1 MQKALFLDRDGVVN
15 IDYGYVHKQQDF
27 VFVSGIFNLVRTAQA
42 NDYRVIVVT
51 NQGGIGL
58 GYYSENDFHTLTTWM
73 LSEFEREGCKIDEVY
88 FSANHPRGVVEGLIG
103 DSEFRKPRPGMLLK
117 AKSDFDL
124 KLDEC
129 LMVGDNIT
137 DMQAAENA
145 GVETRFL
152 FSPVNT
158 PETNGYPAC
167 FVVNSLNEISERMKN
182 LK

>member
-27 VFVSGIFNLVRTAQA
+27 VFVPGIFDLVRMAQE

-58 GYYSENDFHTLTTWM
+58 GYYTEDDFRSLTTWM
-73 LSEFEREGCKIDEVY
+73 VSKFEDEGCKIDEVY

-117 AKSDFDL
+117 AKSEFDL
-124 KLDEC
+124 NMDRC
-129 LMVGDNIT
+129 LMVGDKLT

-145 GVETRFL
+145 GIETRFL
-152 FSPVNT
+152 FSPEET
-158 PETNGYPAC
+158 PETSDYPAC
-167 FVVNSLNEISERMKN
+167 YIVKSLNLISAHLKN
-182 LK
+182 